1 MRNLRVFLVF
11 CVILSL
17 GLSIFSAEKIIRI
30 VTEQKTD
37 LEVPYVISFSELL
50 DLVGEDFDANW
61 YSIRVK
67 DSSNKDIPYQ
77 IVDIDQNGRISS
89 SDKLLFTFKKE
100 AKIVV
105 SDNWDLEL
113 LQFNPIFTVEE
124 KDGEYI
130 ITSDKFSVKVNNH
143 GLANFVKFNNVEGN
157 LYNELGTAR
166 IAGWSGSTY
175 YVDEKLG
182 RHVET
187 TSAGLNVKELKIY
200 EAGPVAVCVQGLL
213 YYEDL
218 PGFNQKISSYIFKTG
233 DILVENEFSFTNYVD
248 IMKLQV
254 MATAPLTSLDDNA
267 FHILPMFRR
276 MIWAEQLGISPYEY
290 WKERDAVINVEENSY
305 IAFPAI
311 ESMKPLWWGA
321 TYCFVSMENWRANF
335 SDKYNLIA
343 AEILPEKPVIY
354 SDLQKFVYGDFWFY
368 ESREFRDGIFRWI
381 PGELNI
387 YEATKGVFE
396 DTKEADWMMKFKA
409 GDKLTYTRY
418 FSMYSAKNSV
428 EAIKL
433 LENRT
438 HEIQNVKLFIE

>member
-1 MRNLRVFLVF
+1 MRNLRVLLVV
-11 CVILSL
+11 CVTLL
-17 GLSIFSAEKIIRI
+17 LAMSIFSAEKIVTIT
-30 VTEQKTD
+30 TEQKTG
-37 LEVPYVISFSELL
+37 LEIPYVITFSELL
-50 DLVGEDFDANW
+50 DIVGEDFDANW

-67 DSSNKDIPYQ
+67 DTTNKDIPYQ
-77 IVDIDQNGRISS
+77 IVDIDKNEKISS

-100 AKIVV
+100 AKIII

-113 LQFNPIFTVEE
+113 LQFDPVFTVEE

-130 ITSDKFSVKVNNH
+130 VSADNFTVKVNNH
-143 GLANFVKFNNVEGN
+143 GLINFTKFNNAEGN

-182 RHVET
+182 KHVET
-187 TSAGLNVKELKIY
+187 TSAGLNVKDLKIY
-200 EAGPVAVCVQGLL
+200 EAGPVAVCVQSLL

-218 PGFNQKISSYIFKTG
+218 PGFNQKITSYIFKTG

-254 MATAPLTSLDDNA
+254 MATAPLTSLDDGS

-290 WKERDAVINVEENSY
+290 WKERDAVNIVGENTY
-305 IAFPAI
+305 IVFPAI
-311 ESMKPLWWGA
+311 ESMRPLWWGA
-321 TYCFVSMENWRANF
+321 TYCYVSMENWRANF
-335 SDKYNLIA
+335 SDKYDLIA
-343 AEILPEKPVIY
+343 AEILPEKPIIY

-368 ESREFRDGIFRWI
+368 ESREFRDGIFRWV

-387 YEATKGVFE
+387 YEATKGIFE
-396 DTKEADWMMKFKA
+396 DTNEADWMMKFKA

-418 FSMYSAKNSV
+418 FSMYSAKNTE

-438 HEIQNVKLFIE
+438 HEIQSLKLLIK

>member
-1 MRNLRVFLVF
+1 MRNLRVLLVV
-11 CVILSL
+11 CVTLL
-17 GLSIFSAEKIIRI
+17 LAMSIFSAEKIVTIT
-30 VTEQKTD
+30 TEQKTG
-37 LEVPYVISFSELL
+37 LEIPYVITFSELL
-50 DLVGEDFDANW
+50 DIVGEDFDANW

-67 DSSNKDIPYQ
+67 DATNKDIPYQ
-77 IVDIDQNGRISS
+77 IVDIDKNGKISS

-100 AKIVV
+100 AKIII
-105 SDNWDLEL
+105 SDDWDLEL
-113 LQFNPIFTVEE
+113 LQFAPVFTIEE

-130 ITSDKFSVKVNNH
+130 VSADNFTVKVNNH
-143 GLANFVKFNNVEGN
+143 GLVSFTKFNNAEGN

-175 YVDEKLG
+175 YVDGKLG
-182 RHVET
+182 KHVET
-187 TSAGLNVKELKIY
+187 TSAGLNVKDLKIY
-200 EAGPVAVCVQGLL
+200 EAGPVAVCVQSLL
-213 YYEDL
+213 YYENL
-218 PGFNQKISSYIFKTG
+218 PGFNQKITSYIFKTG

-254 MATAPLTSLDDNA
+254 MATAPLTSLDDSS

-290 WKERDAVINVEENSY
+290 WKERDAVNIVGENAY
-305 IAFPAI
+305 IVFPAI
-311 ESMKPLWWGA
+311 ESMRPLWWGA
-321 TYCFVSMENWRANF
+321 TYCYVSMENWRANF
-335 SDKYNLIA
+335 SDKYDLIA
-343 AEILPEKPVIY
+343 AEILPEKPIIY

-368 ESREFRDGIFRWI
+368 ESREFRDGIFRWV

-387 YEATKGVFE
+387 YEATKGIFE
-396 DTKEADWMMKFKA
+396 DTNEADWMMKFKA

-418 FSMYSAKNSV
+418 FSMYSAKNTE

-438 HEIQNVKLFIE
+438 HEIQSLKLLIK